1 MALRM
6 GALYDALKQAPGV
19 TEDAARNAA
28 EEVANYDNRMA
39 KIEADLRIVQWM
51 LGVVLLLL
59 IGLFWQGFMIMGRLP

>member
-6 GALYDALKQAPGV
+6 GALYDALRLAP
-19 TEDAARNAA
+19 EISEEAARQAA

-51 LGVVLLLL
+51 LGMVLLLL
-59 IGLFWQGFMIMGRLP
+59 VGLFWQGFAIMGRL